1 MIFLD
6 SLLKYSGLSALV
18 LLLAVILRGPLRSF
32 KVLFG
37 YCLTLLVSSWV
48 EDWVQYAYGRGNVY
62 RNVYWGFE
70 ILIDLFLFGLVSTLT
85 YRVLGESPY
94 KAKVGRIL
102 GFVAVAV
109 IVLPLLI
116 YSNRPMFRNAW
127 FNGVSQF
134 LNFGAALMT
143 FGLWGA
149 VVTSKTRDL
158 QLLAVAAGLGL
169 AVTGSAVSF
178 GLRQFTSPEGMSRDF
193 ANIFGQ
199 LSFLV
204 SILVWCWAIAKMPTA
219 TSSPPE
225 SAS

>member
-1 MIFLD
+1 MIFVD
-6 SLLKYSGLSALV
+6 SLLKYSGLLALA
-18 LLLAVILRGPLRSF
+18 LLLVVLLRGPLRSF

-37 YCLTLLVSSWV
+37 YSLVLFISSWV
-48 EDWVQYAYGRGNVY
+48 EDWVQYSYGGNVY

-70 ILIDLFLFGLVSTLT
+70 ILIDLLLFGLVSTLT
-85 YRVLGESPY
+85 YRVLGESPH

-102 GFVAVAV
+102 GFVAAVV

-149 VVTSKTRDL
+149 VVTSKTRDF

-178 GLRQFTSPEGMSRDF
+178 GLRQFTSPEGMGRDF